1 MHMTKGILARHSIGT
16 VFVEKRKAKFGR
28 TLNSLPSVNAGP
40 KSDNSA
46 G

>member
-28 TLNSLPSVNAGP
+28 TLNSLPREEMDGFIAP
-40 KSDNSA
+40 
-46 G
+46 